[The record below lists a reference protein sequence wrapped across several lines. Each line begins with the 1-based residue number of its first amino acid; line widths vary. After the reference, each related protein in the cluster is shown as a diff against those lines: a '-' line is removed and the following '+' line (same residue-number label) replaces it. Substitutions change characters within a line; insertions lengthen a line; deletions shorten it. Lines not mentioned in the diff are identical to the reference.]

1 MKEGVIIGIGRGN
14 AEWNYSAPHGA
25 GRIMKREDVKQRYT
39 VSAFKK
45 EMKGI
50 YSSCIG
56 SDTLDE
62 APFAYRGLREIK
74 EAVKDTI
81 AIKEILK
88 PVYSFK
94 AGKE

>member
-1 MKEGVIIGIGRGN
+1 MPNMQGFTYIDLAVLVVYLL
-14 AEWNYSAPHGA
+14 AVLLA
-25 GRIMKREDVKQRYT
+25 GLHF
-39 VSAFKK
+39 AKK

-50 YSSCIG
+50 YSSCI
-56 SDTLDE
+56 SADTLDE
-62 APFAYRGLREIK
+62 APFAYRGLSEIK